1 MSEQENIGIAQQ
13 AYANFQ
19 SGDIKALLGLLSDDV
34 VWQLPEIANVP
45 FAGKRQGHEQVGQF
59 FASLGELQDVLEFTP
74 QSFTAQNDKVVVQG
88 QYRWRVKAT
97 GREYGSDWAHVF
109 TIRDG
114 KVVDFHEYTDTAAA
128 ADAYRQAMS
137 A

>member
-1 MSEQENIGIAQQ
+1 MSEQENIAIVQQ
-13 AYANFQ
+13 AYANFE
-19 SGDIKALLGLLSDDV
+19 SGDINALLALLSDDV
-34 VWQLPEIANVP
+34 QWQLPEIANIP

-59 FASLGELQDVLEFTP
+59 FASLGALQDVLEFTP
-74 QSFTAQNDKVVVQG
+74 QSFTAQNDKVAVQG

-97 GREYGSDWAHVF
+97 GREYGADWAHVF

-114 KVVDFHEYTDTAAA
+114 KVVNFHEYTDSAAA
-128 ADAYRQAMS
+128 AAAYQQALS

>member
-19 SGDIKALLGLLSDDV
+19 SGDINALLALLSDDV
-34 VWQLPEIANVP
+34 QWQLPEIANVP

-88 QYRWRVKAT
+88 QYRWRVKAS
-97 GREYGSDWAHVF
+97 GREYGGDWAHVF

-114 KVVDFHEYTDTAAA
+114 KVVGFQEYTDTAAA